1 MIGLIGK
8 KVGMSQVF
16 DDSGNLIPVT
26 LVKTGPCYV
35 SQMKVKKQDGYDA
48 IQLGFE
54 EKKKPNRP
62 TAGHFSKSGVAPK
75 RILREFR
82 IDPGEFKLGQEL
94 KVDIFSP
101 GEKVNVTGIT
111 KGKGFTGVVKRYG
124 YSGGP
129 ETHGSMSHDVPGSIG
144 GSTFPGR
151 VWKGKGLPGRH
162 GGDRVTV
169 KSLLV
174 VDVDPEKSL
183 LYLKGAV
190 PGPRNGY
197 LIINKK
203 K

>member
-8 KVGMSQVF
+8 KVGMGQVF
-16 DDSGNLIPVT
+16 SDKGDLIPVT
-26 LVKTGPCYV
+26 LVRTGPCYV
-35 SQMKVKKQDGYDA
+35 SQKKVRKKDGYDA

-54 EKKKPNRP
+54 DRKQANKPSV
-62 TAGHFSKSGVAPK
+62 GHFKKSGIPPK
-75 RILREFR
+75 RILREFNA
-82 IDPGEFKLGQEL
+82 DPAEFKLGQEL

-101 GEKVNVTGIT
+101 GEKVDVTGIT

-129 ETHGSMSHDVPGSIG
+129 ESHGSMSHDVPGSIG
-144 GSTFPGR
+144 GATFPGR

-162 GGDRVTV
+162 GGDKVTV

-174 VDVDPEKSL
+174 VEVDPGKNL

-190 PGPRNGY
+190 PGPKNGY
-197 LIINKK
+197 LIIRKK

>member
-16 DDSGNLIPVT
+16 NDKGDLIPVT

-35 SQMKVKKQDGYDA
+35 SQKKAKKEDGYDA
-48 IQLGFE
+48 VQLGFE
-54 EKKKPNRP
+54 EKKRPNKP
-62 TAGHFSKSGVAPK
+62 TTGHFKKSGISPK
-75 RILREFR
+75 RVLREFKV
-82 IDPGEFKLGQEL
+82 DPGKYELGQEL
-94 KVDIFSP
+94 KADMFSA
-101 GEKVNVTGIT
+101 GEKVDVTGIT

-129 ETHGSMSHDVPGSIG
+129 ESHGSMSGRVPGSIG
-144 GSTFPGR
+144 GTTFPGK

-174 VDVDPEKSL
+174 VEVDPEKNL

-190 PGPRNGY
+190 PGATNGY
-197 LIINKK
+197 LIIKK
-203 K
+203 KK

>member
-16 DDSGNLIPVT
+16 TEKGDLIPVT

-35 SQMKVKKQDGYDA
+35 IQKKEKAKDGYDA
-48 IQLGFE
+48 VQLGFE
-54 EKKKPNRP
+54 DRKIANKP
-62 TAGHFSKSGVAPK
+62 TLGHFKKSEIAPK
-75 RILREFR
+75 RILKEFTV
-82 IDPGEFKLGQEL
+82 DPSQYELGQEL
-94 KVDIFSP
+94 KVDIFSQ
-101 GEKVNVTGIT
+101 GERVDVTGIT
-111 KGKGFTGVVKRYG
+111 KGKGFTGVVKRHG

-129 ETHGSMSHDVPGSIG
+129 ESHGSMSHDVPGSIG

-162 GGDRVTV
+162 GGDNVTV
-169 KSLLV
+169 KGLSV
-174 VDVDPEKSL
+174 VEVDPEKGL

-197 LIINKK
+197 LIIKK
-203 K
+203 KK